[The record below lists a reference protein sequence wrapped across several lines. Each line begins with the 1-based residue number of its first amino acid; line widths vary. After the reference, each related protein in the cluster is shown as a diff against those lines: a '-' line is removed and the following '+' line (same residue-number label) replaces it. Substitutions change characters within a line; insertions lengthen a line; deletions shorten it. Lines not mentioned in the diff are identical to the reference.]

1 MYSMII
7 PFGVSGGLHDKI
19 TVLSVFLAVS
29 DCGALGAVRQKRHHG
44 TIIYIQMTN

>member
-1 MYSMII
+1 MII

-19 TVLSVFLAVS
+19 TVLSAFLAIVTVS

-44 TIIYIQMTN
+44 TILYIQMTN